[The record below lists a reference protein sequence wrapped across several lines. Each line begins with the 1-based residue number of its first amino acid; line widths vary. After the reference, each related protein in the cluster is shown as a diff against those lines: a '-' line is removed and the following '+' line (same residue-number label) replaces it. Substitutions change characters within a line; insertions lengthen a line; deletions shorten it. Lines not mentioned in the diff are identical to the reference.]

1 MMKPLIILIVD
12 DEDQILT
19 IYRTKLEQEGFR
31 VVTAKNGLQAIEAA
45 RNEKPDLVIMD
56 VKMPVMDGVEAA
68 LKLKEDPATKGVKIV
83 FLSAF
88 GDIDKEVDRK
98 VAKEIGALD
107 FIKKGIS
114 LNELV
119 SEVRKHIG

>member
-31 VVTAKNGLQAIEAA
+31 VVTAKNGLQAIQAA
-45 RNEKPDLVIMD
+45 KNEKPDLVIMD

-68 LKLKEDPATKGVKIV
+68 LKLKEDPATKGVKII

-119 SEVRKHIG
+119 AEVKKHIG

>member
-1 MMKPLIILIVD
+1 MKPLIILIVD

-45 RNEKPDLVIMD
+45 KNEKPDLVIMD